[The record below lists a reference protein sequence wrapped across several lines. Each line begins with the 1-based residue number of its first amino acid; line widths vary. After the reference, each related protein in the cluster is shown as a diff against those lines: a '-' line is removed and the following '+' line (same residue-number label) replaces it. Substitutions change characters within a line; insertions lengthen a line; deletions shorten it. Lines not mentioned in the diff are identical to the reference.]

1 MPAAL
6 SQSSV
11 FSFPDFSPTA
21 TLSLGLTEAEALSIG
36 AGFAVASNPHPSA
49 MPICKRPAPAR
60 RRGAFLTVL
69 QGFTI

>member
-36 AGFAVASNPHPSA
+36 AGFAVASNPHPSGDA
-49 MPICKRPAPAR
+49 YLQAT
-60 RRGAFLTVL
+60 GAQRAGGGRF
-69 QGFTI
+69 